1 MNLTF
6 VVSIWA
12 VLGIVTLALAIYKSA
27 FAAHS
32 EEDVVRLGPGGEREI
47 PKQVALALKMEA
59 IDRWGKILTMIVVVI
74 GLGLAAAYLYQA
86 WLDPSSVPPNFYKR
100 TTP

>member
-6 VVSIWA
+6 VVSIWV
-12 VLGIVTLALAIYKSA
+12 VLGIATLALAVYRSVLA
-27 FAAHS
+27 THH
-32 EEDVVRLGPGGEREI
+32 EEDVVHLGPGEEQEI
-47 PKQVALALKMEA
+47 PRQAALARKLDV
-59 IDRWGKILTMIVVVI
+59 IDRWGKVLTIFVVII

-86 WLDPSSVPPNFYKR
+86 WLDPSSVPPNFYRR

>member
-6 VVSIWA
+6 VVTVWA
-12 VLGIVTLALAIYKSA
+12 ALGIVTLALAIYRSA

-32 EEDVVRLGPGGEREI
+32 EEDVVRLGPGEEREI
-47 PKQVALALKMEA
+47 PKQVALAHKMDV
-59 IDRWGKILTMIVVVI
+59 IDRWGKILTIVVVVI

-86 WLDPSSVPPNFYKR
+86 WLDPSSVPPNFYRR

>member
-1 MNLTF
+1 MSFTL
-6 VVSIWA
+6 VVIVWA
-12 VLGIVTLALAIYKSA
+12 VLGVVTLALAIYRSA

-32 EEDVVRLGPGGEREI
+32 EEDVVHLGPGEEREI
-47 PKQVALALKMEA
+47 PKQAALARKMDA
-59 IDRWGKILTMIVVVI
+59 IDRWGKTLTIIVLVI

-100 TTP
+100 ITP

>member
-1 MNLTF
+1 MNLTL
-6 VVSIWA
+6 VVTVGA
-12 VLGIVTLALAIYKSA
+12 VLGIVTLALAVYRTV

-32 EEDVVRLGPGGEREI
+32 EEDIVRLGPGEEREV
-47 PKQVALALKMEA
+47 PKQAALARKMDA
-59 IDRWGKILTMIVVVI
+59 IDRWGKTLTILVVVI

-86 WLDPSSVPPNFYKR
+86 WLDPSSVPPNFYRR

>member
-12 VLGIVTLALAIYKSA
+12 ALGVVTLALAIYRSA
-27 FAAHS
+27 FAAHR
-32 EEDVVRLGPGGEREI
+32 EEDVVRLGPGAEREI
-47 PKQVALALKMEA
+47 PRQAALAHKMDA
-59 IDRWGKILTMIVVVI
+59 IDRCGKTLTIVVVVV

-86 WLDPSSVPPNFYKR
+86 WLDPSSVPPNFYR
-100 TTP
+100 HTTP

>member
-12 VLGIVTLALAIYKSA
+12 VLGIVTLALAIYRSA
-27 FAAHS
+27 FSAHS
-32 EEDVVRLGPGGEREI
+32 EEDVVHLGPGEEREI
-47 PKQVALALKMEA
+47 PKQVALAHKMDA
-59 IDRWGKILTMIVVVI
+59 IDRWGKILTIVVVVI

-86 WLDPSSVPPNFYKR
+86 WLDPSSVPPNFYRR

>member
-1 MNLTF
+1 MNLTL
-6 VVSIWA
+6 VVSVWA
-12 VLGIVTLALAIYKSA
+12 VLGIVTLALAIYRSA

-32 EEDVVRLGPGGEREI
+32 EEDVVRLGPGEEREI
-47 PKQVALALKMEA
+47 PKQAALAHKMDA
-59 IDRWGKILTMIVVVI
+59 IDRWGKTLTIIVVVI

-86 WLDPSSVPPNFYKR
+86 WLDPSSIPPNFYRR

>member
-1 MNLTF
+1 MSFTL
-6 VVSIWA
+6 VVIVWA
-12 VLGIVTLALAIYKSA
+12 VLGVVTLALAIYRSA

-32 EEDVVRLGPGGEREI
+32 EEDVVHLGPGEEREI
-47 PKQVALALKMEA
+47 PKQAALARKMDA
-59 IDRWGKILTMIVVVI
+59 IDRWGKTLTIIVLVI

-86 WLDPSSVPPNFYKR
+86 WLDPSSVPPNFYRR